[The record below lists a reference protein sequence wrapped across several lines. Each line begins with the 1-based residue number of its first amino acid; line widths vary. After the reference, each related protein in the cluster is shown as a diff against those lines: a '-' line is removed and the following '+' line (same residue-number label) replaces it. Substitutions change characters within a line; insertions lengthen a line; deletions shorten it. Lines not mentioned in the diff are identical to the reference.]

1 MNINSIEET
10 IKEIQSGNRRLTSR
24 FITACENSYEFLKK
38 TASYIFPM
46 TGKISSTGF
55 AGSFGVGKST
65 LLDGLIKSARRENF
79 KIGVIAV
86 DPESPFSGGAI
97 LGDRIRMN
105 SHFTDEG
112 VFIRSISS
120 RSESVTPEVIVIS
133 RILELWGADMV
144 FIETA
149 GLGQTQ
155 TEISSV
161 ADRVVL
167 LLQPQAGDDIQIMKA
182 GIMEIADL
190 IVITKCDILE
200 PHSLKLSLMGEF
212 GDKVIDYHHRGQ
224 CKTPEV
230 SDKEAG
236 KIKIFETGLNLPGS
250 YDILF
255 EELKNFKWKNRRD
268 AFANTVRWLM
278 IKRFRDEL
286 DKRFLSERKFE
297 KLLTGNSDPFD
308 IADELFGEVIN
319 KEW

>member
-1 MNINSIEET
+1 MNISNIEER
-10 IKEIQSGNRRLTSR
+10 IKEIQAGNKRVTSR
-24 FITACENSYEFLKK
+24 FITACEDSYEFLKK
-38 TASYIFPM
+38 TASYIFPL
-46 TGKISSTGF
+46 TGKINSTGI

-65 LLDGLIKSARRENF
+65 LLDGLIKSARKENF
-79 KIGVIAV
+79 KVGVIAV

-105 SHFTDEG
+105 RHSTDDG

-120 RSESVTPEVIVIS
+120 RSEAVTPEVIVIS

-190 IVITKCDILE
+190 IVITKCDVLE

-212 GDKVIDYHHRGQ
+212 GDKVIDYHHTGQ
-224 CKTPEV
+224 CNTPEIP
-230 SDKEAG
+230 DIEHKR
-236 KIKIFETGLNLPGS
+236 IKIFETGLTLPDS

-255 EELKNFKWKNRRD
+255 EELKSFKLKNRRD

-286 DKRFLSERKFE
+286 DKRFLSEKKFGEMFGE
-297 KLLTGNSDPFD
+297 KLDPFR

-319 KEW
+319 NHR